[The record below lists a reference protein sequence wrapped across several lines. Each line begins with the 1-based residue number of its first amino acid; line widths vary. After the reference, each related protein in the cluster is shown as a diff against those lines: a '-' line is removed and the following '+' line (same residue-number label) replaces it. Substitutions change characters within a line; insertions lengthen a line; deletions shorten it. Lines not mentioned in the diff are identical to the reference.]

1 MAICHSSRNFAQ
13 HCINLCEPLPATK
26 TSFTKVKYS
35 KTFSHAMNHVH
46 TNYKIRKMTT
56 TTIRARAKPHL
67 RRMTTQSFS
76 IYHLYFF
83 LWSIHIFLLHF
94 SFLFSLFSI
103 YFTFTLLLAFTHA
116 HILSMSIV
124 FLHCCLYK
132 KVSLSLAMRIWTP
145 KWSVYA
151 PKKSKNNNN
160 KIQMQSI
167 YYRKR

>member
-56 TTIRARAKPHL
+56 TPIRARAKPHL
-67 RRMTTQSFS
+67 RRMTTQSFQYI
-76 IYHLYFF
+76 IYIFFFEVFIFFYF
-83 LWSIHIFLLHF
+83 IFRF
-94 SFLFSLFSI
+94 SFHFFSI

-116 HILSMSIV
+116 HIQSMSIV

-132 KVSLSLAMRIWTP
+132 KVSLSLAMRI
-145 KWSVYA
+145 
-151 PKKSKNNNN
+151 
-160 KIQMQSI
+160 
-167 YYRKR
+167 